1 MVEVVGSGGVV
12 GGDKI
17 DGEYNCYDGSLE
29 ERCARGLE
37 VEEEDEDVNCKDK
50 EEYDKDKDEE

>member
-1 MVEVVGSGGVV
+1 MV